1 MKIGFIFFLMLP
13 VVLFAQQDTASTSVF
28 KSKPQEMVRSNFVK
42 DMVFV
47 NPKKTKKQ
55 HRLYALM
62 SDYFTTGSSSPEKV
76 AKVLG
81 HSGWGLIDEAGKE
94 ILLPSYQQIHDFKKG
109 IARVTF
115 MHPNERN
122 KFRMDARHSY
132 INFKGKFLTPKFNND
147 NEVPSFLWSF
157 YENFLENDLYVLKDE
172 KGLSGVF
179 DKDLNNIIP
188 SQYQYFGKGNNFI
201 IAYNDLDSGKKKE
214 FDIYNH
220 QGKFLKKLNYLTLT
234 NFKNLLI
241 ATDTSGSF
249 FLESRTFLP
258 YNDFRFD
265 FYHEIND
272 SKIAI
277 IKVFQIIDKTNNSR
291 YKENTRSYLIDQNL
305 KLINPDF
312 PNAELYEDQFLI
324 QHIYEPNITYYPI
337 ETNIISLE
345 GKFLVKYTIEDFQLY
360 HYFYPEKLT
369 DKAYLETR
377 KKEWQQ
383 YTLVDTS
390 ITNPQKNHDF
400 RMPYTKD
407 KDGNANKMGVFDIK
421 TGNLQFL
428 LDASVFY
435 RIYSLTDRKHFVAQ
449 SKNEIAITD
458 AKGTILKK
466 LKSDDIYNYTK
477 DILISTSNERYSFLD
492 SKTFE
497 DLFGKTFGRPYET
510 HEQKNFILVYDGKTY
525 GFINLK
531 TKKLKMTNYPYYSTQ
546 SSNIVLY
553 NANSLEV
560 YDKENAETV
569 QKIKFKNNYFTKKE
583 IGGYLNGIF
592 IFRDYD
598 FAVDQYGNMIDLRQ
612 TSVSFY

>member
-1 MKIGFIFFLMLP
+1 MVLPLSFFSQKEPEPIGVF
-13 VVLFAQQDTASTSVF
+13 TS
-28 KSKPQEMVRSNFVK
+28 KEQEIVRNNFVK
-42 DMVFV
+42 DIVFV
-47 NPKKTKKQ
+47 NPRKLKKYLK
-55 HRLYALM
+55 HYGII
-62 SDYFTTGSSSPEKV
+62 SDYFSTGSLVSQKI

-81 HSGWGLIDEAGKE
+81 RNGWGLINENGKE
-94 ILLPSYQQIHDFKKG
+94 ILPPSYVEIHDFRNG

-115 MHPNERN
+115 MHPNERD
-122 KFRMDARHSY
+122 KFFMDARDTY
-132 INFKGKFLTPKFNND
+132 INFMGNFLQPKFSANR
-147 NEVPSFLWSF
+147 EAPPASGFY
-157 YENFLENDLYVLKDE
+157 YENFAKNDLYILKNE
-172 KGLSGVF
+172 NGFVGVF
-179 DKDLNNIIP
+179 DKDLKNIIP
-188 SQYQYFGKGNNFI
+188 SNYNYFERGDKFI
-201 IAYNDLDSGKKKE
+201 IAFNDLDSRKKKE
-214 FDIYNH
+214 FDVYDV
-220 QGKFLKKLNYLTLT
+220 QGKFLKKLTYLSLT

-241 ATDTSGSF
+241 ATDESGSF
-249 FLESRTFLP
+249 FLDTNSFLP
-258 YNDFRFD
+258 KNDFKFD
-265 FYHEIND
+265 FYHDIND
-272 SKIAI
+272 SKIAVL
-277 IKVFQIIDKTNNSR
+277 KVFQIIDKTNTSR
-291 YKENTRSYLIDQNL
+291 YRDNTRSYLVDQNL
-305 KLINPDF
+305 KIINIDF
-312 PNAELYEDQFLI
+312 HTAELYEDKFLI
-324 QHIYEPNITYYPI
+324 QHDYVQNFGYYPQS
-337 ETNIISLE
+337 TKIISIE
-345 GKFLVKYTIEDFQLY
+345 GKLMADYSIKDFQLY

-369 DKAYLETR
+369 DKAYLEKR

-400 RMPYTKD
+400 RMAYTKG
-407 KDGNANKMGVFDIK
+407 KDGNADKMGVFDIK

-477 DILISTSNERYSFLD
+477 DILISTNNGRYSFLD

-583 IGGYLNGIF
+583 IGGYLNVIF